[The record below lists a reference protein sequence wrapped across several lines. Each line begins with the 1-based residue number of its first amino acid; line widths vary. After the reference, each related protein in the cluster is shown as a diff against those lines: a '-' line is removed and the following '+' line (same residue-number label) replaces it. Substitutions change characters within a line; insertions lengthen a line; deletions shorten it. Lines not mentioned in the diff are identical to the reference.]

1 MAAHDY
7 NRQWSRNAINSEA
20 YDTILVEFLEHI
32 LSSDDANTKNTIIV
46 LRADHGLQG
55 GAAKSEYS
63 VQIEHTRPWTNIIIP
78 QSYRDLNLTV
88 LETNQR
94 RLASGFDLYKT
105 LLALMTNQRP
115 PSQRHRVRTGPNWSY
130 NLIQDEIPETR
141 TCADGKIPLEWCR
154 REAERTSLAP
164 NFATCK

>member
-20 YDTILVEFLEHI
+20 YDTILVEFLEHM
-32 LSSDDANTKNTIIV
+32 LTKDDANNTIIV

-78 QSYRDLNLTV
+78 ESYRDLNLTV
-88 LETNQR
+88 LETNQH
-94 RLASGFDLYKT
+94 RLGSGFDLYKT
-105 LLALMTNQRP
+105 LLSLMTK
-115 PSQRHRVRTGPNWSY
+115 SSKDKVRSGPYWSY
-130 NLIQDEIPETR
+130 NLLQDEIPESR
-141 TCADGKIPLEWCR
+141 TCADGKIPMEWCR
-154 REAERTSLAP
+154 REAERTALAP